1 MKKKNVYQ
9 YIKQVLLICLLF
21 LSLPGF
27 AQGKKVT
34 LSGTVADSQGPIPY
48 VNVIITTQKDNKVI
62 GGTLSSE
69 TGVYTLKDIP
79 SGKYNLEISSIG
91 YAKSV
96 TEVYV
101 GTLSDYQD
109 LGETMLQ
116 QESST
121 LNEVIIDKKQDAVSE
136 KMDKKVFSVGD
147 NVTQAGGSVLQA
159 MQNLPGVTVN
169 NGKLELRG
177 NDKVMVLIDGKHTAL
192 TGFNSQYGLDNIPAS
207 AIDKIEI
214 IENPSAKYDA
224 NGNAGIINIVY
235 KKNKSEGLLGKAGLA
250 GGYGALWER
259 KSNLPDMTPQY
270 SLTPKINPS
279 LALNYRKEK
288 INFYVQGDYLYTET
302 LNKNEF
308 VTRTYDDG
316 TIVNQQTKRNR
327 DTRFTTLK
335 SGIDWEY
342 NPNNTL
348 SMSVMYGREKILDH
362 GEEPFFNG
370 DYSERLRFWKFLE
383 DEVKTTVMGSVSYQH
398 KFSQPGHILNAGL
411 NYTFHRED
419 EKYFFDNI
427 MPDFTGTDAFKLLS
441 DENVVDLN
449 IDYTRPLK
457 QGRLETGFKFRN
469 RVIPTDMQFYP
480 GTNSVI
486 DADAGGKADYEETIP
501 AVYGNYVYETEKI
514 EAEAGVRLEYLDL
527 EYEVNP
533 NHPVY
538 KTDGYHY
545 FQPFPSLRFGYKIN
559 NNHKLSLFYNRRVD
573 RPNEV
578 DIRIFPKYDDA
589 EIIKVGNPGLRP
601 QYTNSVELGYKA
613 HISGGYF
620 FASLYS
626 KFIDGTITRIATTVP
641 ENTIIYNVFENA
653 GKSRMMG
660 SEIILSK
667 EITSWY
673 TFNLNATLYQNTI
686 DPFTANIL
694 YPSPTTY
701 ASEKQQVTSGNVK
714 WNSMLKFKNNLSGQV
729 SMVYLAPDIVPQGR
743 TLSRFSIDAGL
754 KKAIQKGRGELYV
767 NATDLFGTLV
777 IRKTVQGNGFS
788 YSSNDYYETQVI
800 RVGYNYKF

>member
-1 MKKKNVYQ
+1 MKKENTYLPLKH
-9 YIKQVLLICLLF
+9 ILLLVI
-21 LSLPGF
+21 SLISITGF
-27 AQGKKVT
+27 AQDKKVT
-34 LSGTVADSQGPIPY
+34 LSGTVRDTQGALPF
-48 VNVIITTQKDNKVI
+48 VNVIIATQKDNKVI
-62 GGTLSSE
+62 AGTLTTE
-69 TGVYTLKDIP
+69 TGAYTLKDIP
-79 SGKYNLEISSIG
+79 SGKYNIEISGLG
-91 YAKSV
+91 YAKSIIPV
-96 TEVYV
+96 FV
-101 GTLSDYQD
+101 GSLSDYQD
-109 LGETMLQ
+109 LGETTLQ
-116 QESST
+116 EKST
-121 LNEVIIDKKQDAVSE
+121 ALNEVVINKQQDAVSD
-136 KMDKKVFSVGD
+136 KMDKKVFSVSD
-147 NVTQAGGSVLQA
+147 NITQSGGSVLQA

-169 NGKLELRG
+169 DGKLELRG
-177 NDKVMVLIDGKHTAL
+177 NNKVMVLIDGKQTAL
-192 TGFNSQYGLDNIPAS
+192 TGFNTQYGLDNIPAS

-235 KKNKSEGLLGKAGLA
+235 KKEKSDGLTGKAGLA
-250 GGYGALWER
+250 GGYGVLWER
-259 KSNLPDMTPQY
+259 KANLPNMSPQY
-270 SLTPKINPS
+270 NFTPKINPS
-279 LALNYRKEK
+279 LSLNYRKNK
-288 INFYVQGDYLYTET
+288 VNFYVQGDYLYTEA

-316 TIVNQQTKRNR
+316 TIINQQTKRNR
-327 DTRFTTLK
+327 DTRFTTFK
-335 SGIDWEY
+335 SGLDWEY

-348 SMSVMYGREKILDH
+348 SLSVMYGREKILDH

-383 DEVKTTVMGSVSYQH
+383 DEVKTTVMGSASYQH
-398 KFSQPGHILNAGL
+398 RFSQPGHVLNAGL

-419 EKYFFDNI
+419 EKYNFNNI
-427 MPDFTGTDAFKLLS
+427 MPDYTGTDAFKLLS

-449 IDYTRPLK
+449 IDYIKPLK

-501 AVYGNYVYETEKI
+501 AVYGNYVYESDKI
-514 EAEAGVRLEYLDL
+514 EAEAGVRVEYLDL

-538 KTDGYHY
+538 KSDGYHY

-559 NNHKLSLFYNRRVD
+559 ENHKLSLFYNRRVD

-613 HISGGYF
+613 YINGGYF
-620 FASLYS
+620 FASLYN

-641 ENTIIYNVFENA
+641 GNTIIYNVFENT
-653 GKSRMMG
+653 GKSRAMG
-660 SEIILSK
+660 TQLIFSK
-667 EITSWY
+667 KVSSWY
-673 TFNLNATLYQNTI
+673 TFNINGNLYQNTI
-686 DPFTANIL
+686 DPFSVNIV
-694 YPSPTTY
+694 YPVPTTY
-701 ASEKQQVTSGNVK
+701 TGTKQQITSGNVK
-714 WNSMLKFKNNLSGQV
+714 WNSNLKFSNNLSAQV
-729 SMVYLAPDIVPQGR
+729 NMVYLAPDIVPQGR
-743 TLSRFSIDAGL
+743 TGSRFSVDAGV
-754 KKAIQKGRGELYV
+754 KKTIQKGKGEIYV
-767 NATDLFGTLV
+767 NATDLFGTLI
-777 IRKTVQGNGFS
+777 IRQKVQANGFN
-788 YSSNDYYETQVI
+788 YTSNNYYETQVI